1 MNLANFINNL
11 LALEGDKPEA
21 SAKIEIKYLT
31 SAGSTTPGL
40 TREME
45 LFEGG
50 SCSHSAINITE
61 KTGRGGKS
69 FP

>member
-31 SAGSTTPGL
+31 SAGL
-40 TREME
+40 H
-45 LFEGG
+45 
-50 SCSHSAINITE
+50 HSRVDQRNGTV
-61 KTGRGGKS
+61 
-69 FP
+69 